1 MARDAERTNHTL
13 PSAYARRLLDRLAE
27 RRQSIG
33 GFRAKANQK
42 RTKAERIADKL
53 TQRMGSVPF
62 LLLHIGLFLVWFAVN
77 LRVVTVLPAYD
88 QYPFGLLTML
98 LTLEQSML
106 TVFILISQNRS
117 AELAELRTEI
127 DLQVNVLA
135 EEEISKALRLLRL
148 IGEKL
153 DIDEIINDGELRV
166 METSLDHE
174 EMEKQTLQELGDKV
188 SRIKMASNWTPPE
201 EAL

>member
-1 MARDAERTNHTL
+1 MARQERTDHVL
-13 PSAYARRLLDRLAE
+13 PRNYAQRLLERLAE

-33 GFRAKANQK
+33 GFRAKANKK
-42 RTKAERIADKL
+42 RTRAQRIADYL
-53 TQRMGSVPF
+53 TRKMGSVPF
-62 LLLHIGLFLVWFAVN
+62 LLGHVLLFVIWFGINLHVLTFL
-77 LRVVTVLPAYD
+77 PPYD

-117 AELAELRTEI
+117 ADLDELRNEI
-127 DLQVNVLA
+127 DLQINVLA
-135 EEEISKALRLLRL
+135 EEEISKALRLLHL

-153 DIDEIINDGELRV
+153 DIAEILNDSELLV

-188 SRIKMASNWTPPE
+188 NRIRTASQWTPPE
-201 EAL
+201 EVA